1 MAGSF
6 LTTATSRTRL
16 WLACRW
22 GCLGRR
28 LSRARGNLDKRPLL
42 WPCRQPLHNG
52 AFGLAAL
59 EVDGED
65 EAKRF
70 GEGDPFGEGRAEQVR
85 DLSHAGIRCTR

>member
-1 MAGSF
+1 
-6 LTTATSRTRL
+6 
-16 WLACRW
+16 
-22 GCLGRR
+22 
-28 LSRARGNLDKRPLL
+28 
-42 WPCRQPLHNG
+42 LHNG